1 MATTIYSARRI
12 HTLDESCHE
21 ATHVAVVEGRIA
33 GVGSLNTLRALGP
46 ATLNTRFA
54 DKVLLP
60 GFVEGHAHADACVA
74 WRYAYCGQFERRDP
88 AGRLWPPVH
97 SMSAILERLRD
108 GMSSSR
114 VGGTL
119 FAWGID
125 PIHLERPP
133 TRHDLDQVSMTEP
146 VAMINAS
153 YHILYLNTE
162 ALRRVKLLV
171 PDDAHGGLP
180 LDSDGMAVGELR
192 GSTLIGPAAQLL
204 GIAEALQGCDR
215 AAFQDFARL
224 CVQTGVTTV
233 TDLANSL
240 TDETLA
246 AIQEVT
252 GTPHWPVR
260 LVPAMLG
267 QGKPVSDLFAR
278 LQQLRTHTHEL
289 LRMGQFKL
297 VMDGSIQGF
306 TARLRAGAYVHGAPN
321 GLWYV
326 APEWVRDVMVAALR
340 LAVPLHI
347 HTNGDE
353 ASELALNLLEQALA
367 IAPSS
372 GHRVTLQHAQLMDEG
387 LMRRACELG
396 ASVNLFSNHI
406 YYWGDA
412 HSSQTVGPAQAA
424 RMNAAATA
432 QRLGLPFGIHSDV
445 PVTPMAPL
453 FTAWCAVNRITS
465 SGQVLGPQERL
476 SVPQALRAIT
486 LGSAYTLGL
495 EREIGSISVGKS
507 ADFAVLE
514 DDPLE
519 VPPERL
525 KDVGVWG
532 TVCHGRVSPA

>member
-1 MATTIYSARRI
+1 M
-12 HTLDESCHE
+12 
-21 ATHVAVVEGRIA
+21 
-33 GVGSLNTLRALGP
+33 
-46 ATLNTRFA
+46 
-54 DKVLLP
+54 
-60 GFVEGHAHADACVA
+60 
-74 WRYAYCGQFERRDP
+74 
-88 AGRLWPPVH
+88 
-97 SMSAILERLRD
+97 
-108 GMSSSR
+108 
-114 VGGTL
+114 
-119 FAWGID
+119 
-125 PIHLERPP
+125 
-133 TRHDLDQVSMTEP
+133 
-146 VAMINAS
+146 
-153 YHILYLNTE
+153 
-162 ALRRVKLLV
+162 
-171 PDDAHGGLP
+171 
-180 LDSDGMAVGELR
+180 
-192 GSTLIGPAAQLL
+192 
-204 GIAEALQGCDR
+204 
-215 AAFQDFARL
+215 
-224 CVQTGVTTV
+224 TTV

-252 GTPHWPVR
+252 GRPHWPVR

-387 LMRRACELG
+387 LMRRACDLG

-476 SVPQALRAIT
+476 SVPQALHAIT